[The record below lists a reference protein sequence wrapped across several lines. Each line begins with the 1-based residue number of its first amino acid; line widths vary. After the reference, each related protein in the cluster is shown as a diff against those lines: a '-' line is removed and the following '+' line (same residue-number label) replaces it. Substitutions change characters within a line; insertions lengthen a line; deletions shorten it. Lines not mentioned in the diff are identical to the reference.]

1 VADTCPI
8 LVRVQRGPF
17 SVGNECERLRKLR
30 TDIGALVTFTGLVRD
45 FEDTRTLKSLTLE
58 HYPAMTQTMLEN
70 FAKEATQRWPLLGL
84 TIIHRFGDLKL
95 GEDIVLVCVAS
106 AHRHAAFEAANF
118 LMDWLKTKAPFWK
131 KETASDGATWVEAKA
146 VDDAAADKW

>member
-131 KETASDGATWVEAKA
+131 KEAASDGATWVEAKA